1 MTERASLLIST
12 KTRKPVAKCKHHIRG
27 GCVFA
32 VESKGTTY
40 CMHNPMAVVAAEK
53 LAGCPREKTVKA
65 PKTYNNAK
73 Q

>member
-1 MTERASLLIST
+1 MTERASSLIST
-12 KTRKPVAKCKHHIRG
+12 KTRKPVAKCKHFIGG

-32 VESKGTTY
+32 VESKGAIY
-40 CMHNPMAVVAAEK
+40 CMHDPMAVVAAEK

-65 PKTYNNAK
+65 PKTYNNVK

>member
-1 MTERASLLIST
+1 M
-12 KTRKPVAKCKHHIRG
+12 AKCKHHIGG

-32 VESKGTTY
+32 VESKCAIY

-53 LAGCPREKTVKA
+53 LAGCPREKNVKA
-65 PKTYNNAK
+65 PKNYSNAK